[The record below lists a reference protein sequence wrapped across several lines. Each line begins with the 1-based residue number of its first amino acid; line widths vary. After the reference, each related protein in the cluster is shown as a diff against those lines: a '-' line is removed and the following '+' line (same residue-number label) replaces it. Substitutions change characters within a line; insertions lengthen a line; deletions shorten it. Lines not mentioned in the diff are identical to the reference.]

1 LKGKA
6 MKEDKSRLIAS
17 LEIVTGVGILLFW
30 IAFFTVGMAPENAGP
45 AYFAYEYNFVVA
57 DMLVIILL
65 IAAGILLMRGRRL
78 GIVLSLAAAGALIY
92 LGLVDMAYNL
102 RNGVYLASSVD
113 LVINAA
119 INLWCVGFGI
129 AIIVISRKLDY

>member
-1 LKGKA
+1 

-45 AYFAYEYNFVVA
+45 AYFTHEYNFVAA
-57 DMLVIILL
+57 DIVVIILL
-65 IAAGILLMRGRRL
+65 VVAGILLMKGRRL

-92 LGLVDMAYNL
+92 LGLVDIAYNFQ
-102 RNGVYLASSVD
+102 NGVYLASSVD
-113 LVINAA
+113 LVVNAA

-129 AIIVISRKLDY
+129 AIIIISKNFDY